1 MVSYAFQLCCSDPKV
16 AILNYVDNVKVKKK
30 KKKKVDILEIMGP
43 KTKQKCMT

>member
-1 MVSYAFQLCCSDPKV
+1 MVGYAFQLCCSDPKV

-30 KKKKVDILEIMGP
+30 KKKNILEIMGP